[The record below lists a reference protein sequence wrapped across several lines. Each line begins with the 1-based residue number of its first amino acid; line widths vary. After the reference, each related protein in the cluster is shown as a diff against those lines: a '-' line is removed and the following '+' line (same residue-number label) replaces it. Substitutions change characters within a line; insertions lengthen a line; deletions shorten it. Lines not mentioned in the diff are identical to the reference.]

1 MGVPKFFR
9 YISERYPCLSEL
21 IRENQVPEFDNLYLD
36 MNGIIHNCSH
46 PNDSDVFFRITE
58 EKIFSD
64 IFHYLEFL
72 FRMIRPQKLF
82 FIAVDGVAPR
92 AKMNQQRGRRFRSA
106 REAQEQM
113 EEAQKKGE
121 VLPTEARFDSNCITP
136 GTSFMVRLQRALE
149 HFIKVKVSTNPLW
162 KHCKVILS
170 GHETP
175 GEGEHKIMEYIRYAK
190 ASPDFDSNTR
200 HCLYGLDA
208 DLIMLGLCTHEKHF
222 SLLREEV
229 KFGKNDKKSS
239 IVEETRFYL
248 LHLTLMREYL
258 ELEFAP
264 VRDKLKFEFNIYK
277 LIDDW
282 VLMGYMVGN
291 DFIPH
296 LPHLHINEN
305 ALPTLFQAYM
315 DILPSLDG
323 YINEGG
329 ILNMPRLEVLMNRL
343 ARFDRDIFLENYTDL
358 KYFKSKRSHDDTEA
372 FDVIVDDIK
381 DDMDSDLS
389 AFIKASSDMFSDEE
403 DDLEPPG
410 DIENDPEFFEKEF
423 NAYKR
428 NYYITKLGYQDYNEA
443 TRAEQT
449 ECYIRALQWT
459 LLYYYRGVP
468 SWAWYYPHH
477 YAPFISDLQ
486 NISSLKLDFEQGK
499 PFLPFQQLL
508 SVLPSASKDH
518 LPSAYHTLMTDP
530 NSPVVDYYPENF
542 ETDLNGKQ
550 QAWEAV
556 VLIPFIDEKRLL
568 KAMEPCDAF
577 LTDEEKQRNVHGPM
591 LVFQYDSK
599 GTELLPACYG
609 LEEIEQL
616 KVKES
621 AIYRDQLHVVSNK
634 LVLGPSKG
642 AILDGYIKGF
652 PTMKHLQYH
661 GIIKEARVKVFNFP
675 SRNPSMV
682 VVIDRPL
689 KDSAKTTETLARELL
704 GRIVFVSWPHLSEAK
719 VVKVADAKQIFE
731 KDREPRENN
740 EKFFDSCCRAIV
752 EHHNN
757 RLAID
762 LGKISQLVHVKTC
775 VGTEYVLKDNRYVLN
790 KLWNIGETM
799 YPVQAVVTDLKEALK
814 TLKPYQEIREM
825 FPENCLVFLRAT
837 QWYGSLGHVLD
848 VTAGHKRIK
857 TRFEIHEEPNLDRVV
872 DINEEAKS
880 HYLTMQDAASM
891 IGISANLLSRLSSTI
906 YMMPGARRSINVDE
920 KGKMN
925 IGLQLR
931 MVTQDIETVGYTR
944 KVHKSWMF
952 SEKAIELIKSYH
964 EKVPNLFERLEHF
977 GKGDILFEDEVFG
990 EHKEEVGLKQLV
1002 AWIKSQDHAK
1012 AEKRTCGT
1020 KTLEPNAVEE
1030 LVKLVNEQTTKLP
1043 TMQTMFVHPKDLYK
1057 PGMKQARSIDHQ
1069 ANYELLDRVIIARD
1083 SEVVPLGYRGTII
1096 GIHMAKDPN
1105 PVRQES
1111 VVAKSDKYFDV
1122 LFDKEFPNGVQVFGI
1137 PATKNRVVRVAEGA
1151 VLNISF
1157 GTADL
1162 EYKQVDPSQPII
1174 LPAEEFINRNNQH
1187 TQHQRKHELVRIHP
1201 QKPTPTAES
1210 IKKRL
1215 NERIEK
1221 KNPNKAFILANRKP
1235 LEETVASD
1243 SNSQTACD
1251 FERLWH
1257 KLRESSQV
1265 PSTFDDRDIKSFIS
1279 PKNTAPHPPPPF
1291 KTVTDAVPEQ
1301 KSAETKT
1308 GEMAVPDPSDMLRK
1322 MLRINSQEEKMIS
1335 SSNVPNGGVPVNRD
1349 SGTSDKPLPDIP
1361 AVPPVVNIPMPKNL
1375 PKPPSSWRSP
1385 KKSSNADDQLIK
1397 TKQQTSSTSTTAPS
1411 SKTQHRNPI
1420 PNHHYP
1426 HVPPSNLHHNHQPL
1440 YIPFAPFNIPYNNV
1454 YPTGPPVPTHP
1465 NQFHPMPRYQQAPP
1479 QAHIHQQQQLYNAQ
1493 YSNHVAH
1500 NPTNLRQR
1508 GPKGPQNLS
1517 FNRNTPAGTGAFVPL
1532 QAMIK
1537 SKNRNNNTTA
1547 TVPPLLSKQ
1556 PNHPSATAF
1565 AQKNAE
1571 QRQMV
1576 EQKQEEIKQSFA
1588 SFLADNSSKGKV
1600 DESVINPDK
1609 QPLVP
1614 SGTTSTSDKLD
1625 SNMCESDSKLNEAT
1639 SPIVVAPPKQ
1649 RQMRIAA
1656 NFSQAE

>member
-46 PNDSDVFFRITE
+46 PNDSDVFFRISE

-136 GTSFMVRLQRALE
+136 GTSFMVRLQKALE

-162 KHCKVILS
+162 MHCKVILS

-175 GEGEHKIMEYIRYAK
+175 GEGEHKIMDYIRHAK
-190 ASPDFDSNTR
+190 ASPGFDSNTR

-208 DLIMLGLCTHEKHF
+208 DLIMLGLCTHERHF

-264 VRDKLKFEFNIYK
+264 VRNKLKFEFNIYK

-358 KYFKSKRSHDDTEA
+358 QYFKSKRAINNTEA
-372 FDVIVDDIK
+372 FDVLIDDIK
-381 DDMDSDLS
+381 SKTAMDCDLS
-389 AFIKASSDMFSDEE
+389 ALIQASEDMFLDDD
-403 DDLEPPG
+403 DDLESPG
-410 DIENDPEFFEKEF
+410 DIENDPKFFEQEF

-428 NYYITKLGYQDYNEA
+428 NYYITKLGYDDYNEA
-443 TRAEQT
+443 TCAEQT

-459 LLYYYRGVP
+459 LLYYYRGVS

-477 YAPFISDLQ
+477 YAPFISDLK
-486 NISSLKLDFEQGK
+486 NFSHLKLEFEMGK

-508 SVLPSASKDH
+508 SVLPTASKDH
-518 LPSAYHTLMTDP
+518 LPSAYHKLMTDP
-530 NSPVVDYYPENF
+530 NSPVVDYYPEQF

-550 QAWEAV
+550 QSWEAV

-591 LVFQYDSK
+591 LLFQYDSK
-599 GTELLPACYG
+599 GTELLPAAYG
-609 LEEIEQL
+609 FDDIKPLR
-616 KVKES
+616 VKEA
-621 AIYRDQLHVVSNK
+621 AICREELYVPSNK

-661 GIIKEARVKVFNFP
+661 GIIKEVRVKVFNFP
-675 SRNPSMV
+675 SRNASMV

-689 KDSAKTTETLARELL
+689 KDTAKTTEALARELL
-704 GRIVFVSWPHLSEAK
+704 GRIVYVSWPHLTEAK

-740 EKFFDSCCRAIV
+740 EKFFSTCCKAIV

-762 LGKISQLVHVKTC
+762 LGYIDQMIHVKIC
-775 VGTEYVLKDNRYVLN
+775 VGSEYVLKDDRYVLH
-790 KLWNIGETM
+790 KLWNVGETM
-799 YPVQAVVTDLKEALK
+799 YPVQAVVTNLQEALK

-837 QWYGSLGHVLD
+837 QWYGSLGHVIE

-857 TRFEIHEEPNLDRVV
+857 TRFEIHEEPNLDTILA
-872 DINEEAKS
+872 INDEAKS
-880 HYLTMQDAASM
+880 NYLTMQDAASM

-906 YMMPGARRSINVDE
+906 YMLKGPRRSVNIDE
-920 KGKMN
+920 GGKMN

-944 KVHKSWMF
+944 KVHKTWMF
-952 SEKAIELIKSYH
+952 SEKAVELIKSYH
-964 EKVPNLFERLEHF
+964 EKMPNLFERLEHF
-977 GKGDILFEDEVFG
+977 GKGDILFEDEIFG
-990 EHKEEVGLKQLV
+990 EQKEQGFGLKELV
-1002 AWIKSQDHAK
+1002 AWIKSQDHTK
-1012 AEKRTCGT
+1012 AEKRSCGT
-1020 KTLEPNAVEE
+1020 QMLEPNAVEQ
-1030 LVKLVNEQTTKLP
+1030 LVKIVNGQATKLP
-1043 TMQTMFVHPKDLYK
+1043 TIQTMFVHPKDLFK
-1057 PGMKQARSIDHQ
+1057 PGMKQSKSIDHQ

-1096 GIHMAKDPN
+1096 GIHHAKDPN

-1111 VVAKSDKYFDV
+1111 AFSKGDKYFDV

-1137 PATKNRVVRVAEGA
+1137 AATENRVVRVGEGA

-1162 EYKQVDPSQPII
+1162 EYNQVDPSQPII
-1174 LPAEEFINRNNQH
+1174 LPAEEFVNRKLEQY
-1187 TQHQRKHELVRIHP
+1187 QRKFELVRLHAP
-1201 QKPTPTAES
+1201 KPAPTAES

-1221 KNPNKAFILANRKP
+1221 KNPNKAFIIANRKP
-1235 LEETVASD
+1235 LEETIVND
-1243 SNSQTACD
+1243 LKSQANCD
-1251 FERLWH
+1251 FGKLWC

-1265 PSTFDDRDIKSFIS
+1265 PSTFDDRDIKSFLTNNVITPPQPPS
-1279 PKNTAPHPPPPF
+1279 SHKTA
-1291 KTVTDAVPEQ
+1291 KVVPEQQ
-1301 KSAETKT
+1301 KSAEDS
-1308 GEMAVPDPSDMLRK
+1308 VVDPSDMLRK
-1322 MLRINSQEEKMIS
+1322 MLRINSQEEKLMFS
-1335 SSNVPNGGVPVNRD
+1335 SVSNGVVPGGNDEGIVNITKLE
-1349 SGTSDKPLPDIP
+1349 SAVQPL
-1361 AVPPVVNIPMPKNL
+1361 VNIPMPKNL

-1385 KKSSNADDQLIK
+1385 KKTTDDEDIVNL
-1397 TKQQTSSTSTTAPS
+1397 KQTTNPASIIAPA
-1411 SKTQHRNPI
+1411 SKEIPKQQHRNPI
-1420 PNHHYP
+1420 QNHYNTHATQLPMHIQHYQPPPFMQFPPFSIP
-1426 HVPPSNLHHNHQPL
+1426 HS
-1440 YIPFAPFNIPYNNV
+1440 II
-1454 YPTGPPVPTHP
+1454 YPTGPHINAFP
-1465 NQFHPMPRYQQAPP
+1465 NQLHPMPRYQHPSLIP
-1479 QAHIHQQQQLYNAQ
+1479 MHQQQMFGIQ
-1493 YSNHVAH
+1493 YLSTSANNFSNQ
-1500 NPTNLRQR
+1500 RQR

-1537 SKNRNNNTTA
+1537 SKTRNYPASTPGTIGNPGAKTQTSFN
-1547 TVPPLLSKQ
+1547 PL
-1556 PNHPSATAF
+1556 ATAF
-1565 AQKNAE
+1565 VQKNAE

-1576 EQKQEEIKQSFA
+1576 EQKQEEVKQSFA
-1588 SFLADNSSKGKV
+1588 SFLADNNKA
-1600 DESVINPDK
+1600 DESVIPEK
-1609 QPLVP
+1609 KIV
-1614 SGTTSTSDKLD
+1614 STGATSDKSD
-1625 SNMCESDSKLNEAT
+1625 AEQCENTIQASEVNPPSA
-1639 SPIVVAPPKQ
+1639 VPPKQ

-1656 NFSQAE
+1656 RFSQAD